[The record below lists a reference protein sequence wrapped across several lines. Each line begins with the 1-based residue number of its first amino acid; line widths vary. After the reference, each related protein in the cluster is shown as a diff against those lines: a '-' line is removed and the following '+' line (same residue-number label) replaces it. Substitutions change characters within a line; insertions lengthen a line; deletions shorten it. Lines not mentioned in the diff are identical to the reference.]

1 MIIIDRRFTLWTI
14 VILVI
19 LLDQLTKSLAQKYF
33 TVVCNQNFAFGIGT
47 NATLVTL
54 IVVAIVFWLLAHEKR
69 LATAIGLTLIFSG
82 GLSNIVDRVNFGC
95 VRDFVS
101 LLNFPSFNLAD
112 SVITVGAII
121 IFYTIFRS
129 KL

>member
-1 MIIIDRRFTLWTI
+1 MIIDRRFTLWAI

-19 LLDQLTKSLAQKYF
+19 LLDQLTKTLAQKYF

-54 IVVAIVFWLLAHEKR
+54 FVVAIVFWLLAHEKR
-69 LATAIGLTLIFSG
+69 LIAAVGLALIFGG

>member
-1 MIIIDRRFTLWTI
+1 MTIDRRFAASII

-19 LLDQLTKSLAQKYF
+19 LLDQLTKTLAQKYF

-54 IVVAIVFWLLAHEKR
+54 FVVAIVFWLLAHEKR
-69 LATAIGLTLIFSG
+69 LIAAVGLALIFGG

-95 VRDFVS
+95 VRDFIS
-101 LLNFPSFNLAD
+101 IGDLPSFNIAD
-112 SVITVGAII
+112 SFLTAGALVVFID
-121 IFYTIFRS
+121 IFKRR
-129 KL
+129 K

>member
-1 MIIIDRRFTLWTI
+1 MTIDRRFAASII

-19 LLDQLTKSLAQKYF
+19 LLDQLTKTLAQKYF

-54 IVVAIVFWLLAHEKR
+54 FVVAIVFWLLTHEKR
-69 LATAIGLTLIFSG
+69 LTTAIGLALIFGG

-95 VRDFVS
+95 VRDFISIGV
-101 LLNFPSFNLAD
+101 LPSFNVAD
-112 SVITVGAII
+112 SFLTAGALVVFID
-121 IFYTIFRS
+121 IFKRR
-129 KL
+129 K

>member
-1 MIIIDRRFTLWTI
+1 MIIDRRFTLWAI

-19 LLDQLTKSLAQKYF
+19 LLDQLTKTLAQKYF

-54 IVVAIVFWLLAHEKR
+54 FVVAIVFWLLAHEKR
-69 LATAIGLTLIFSG
+69 LIAAVGLALIFGG

-95 VRDFVS
+95 VRDFIS
-101 LLNFPSFNLAD
+101 IGDLPSFNISNSFLTA
-112 SVITVGAII
+112 GALVVFID
-121 IFYTIFRS
+121 IFKRR
-129 KL
+129 K

>member
-1 MIIIDRRFTLWTI
+1 MIIDRRFTLWAI

-19 LLDQLTKSLAQKYF
+19 LLDQLTKTLAQKYF

-54 IVVAIVFWLLAHEKR
+54 FVVAIVFWLLAHEKR
-69 LATAIGLTLIFSG
+69 LIAAVGLALIFGG

-95 VRDFVS
+95 VRDFIS

-112 SVITVGAII
+112 RLITVGALLII
-121 IFYTIFRS
+121 YLMIFGRR
-129 KL
+129 

>member
-1 MIIIDRRFTLWTI
+1 VIIDRRFTLWAI

-19 LLDQLTKSLAQKYF
+19 LLDQLTKTLAQKYF

-54 IVVAIVFWLLAHEKR
+54 FVVAIVFWLLAHEKR
-69 LATAIGLTLIFSG
+69 LIAAVGLALIFGG

-95 VRDFVS
+95 VRDFIS
-101 LLNFPSFNLAD
+101 IGDLPSFNIAD
-112 SVITVGAII
+112 SFLTAGALVVFID
-121 IFYTIFRS
+121 IFKRR
-129 KL
+129 K

>member
-1 MIIIDRRFTLWTI
+1 MIIDRRFTLWAI

-19 LLDQLTKSLAQKYF
+19 LLDQLTKTLAQKYF

-54 IVVAIVFWLLAHEKR
+54 FVVAIVFWLLAHEKR
-69 LATAIGLTLIFSG
+69 LIAAVGLALIFGG

-95 VRDFVS
+95 VRDFIS
-101 LLNFPSFNLAD
+101 IGDLPSFNIAD
-112 SVITVGAII
+112 SFLTAGALVVFID
-121 IFYTIFRS
+121 IFKRR
-129 KL
+129 K